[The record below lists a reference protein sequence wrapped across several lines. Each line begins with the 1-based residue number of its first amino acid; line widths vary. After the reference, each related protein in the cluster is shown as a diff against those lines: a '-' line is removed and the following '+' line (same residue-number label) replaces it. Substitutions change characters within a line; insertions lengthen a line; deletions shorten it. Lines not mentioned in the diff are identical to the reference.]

1 MNIAIKNLDFSAVIN
16 TKGAELISFKK
27 NNNRE
32 YIWEGNPNFW
42 GKHSPILFPIVGSL
56 KNDSFTYNNKTYSL
70 NRHGFARDR
79 NFDVIDSSENSV
91 IFSLKSDEDTLKV
104 YPFDFELQLIYTL
117 NDNNLNIAY
126 KIINKDKVK
135 IPFSIGAHPAF
146 ALPERFT
153 NYSLLFE
160 HEESLISHQ
169 LEDGLI
175 SDKTI
180 KIPYKDRKI
189 SLNYPLFENDALI
202 FKTLKSKSVTI
213 LENNNSLLKV
223 KYNDFKSLGLWTVQ
237 QAPFICIEPWL
248 GYSDTL
254 KSTGSIFEKEAL
266 QILERNQTFNCSF
279 DIEIL

>member
-1 MNIAIKNLDFSAVIN
+1 MNITIKNLNFSAVIN

-42 GKHSPILFPIVGSL
+42 GKHSPVLFPIVGSL

-79 NFDVIDSSENSV
+79 NFDIIESSENKA
-91 IFSLKSDEDTLKV
+91 IFSLKSDEETLKV

-117 NDNNLNIAY
+117 NENNLNIAY
-126 KIINKDKVK
+126 KVINKDKVRM
-135 IPFSIGAHPAF
+135 PFSIGAHPAF
-146 ALPERFT
+146 ALPESFN

-160 HEESLISHQ
+160 KEETLVSHQ

-175 SDKTI
+175 LDKSVEI
-180 KIPYKDRKI
+180 SQKDRKI
-189 SLNYPLFENDALI
+189 SLDYPLFKNDALI
-202 FKTLKSKSVTI
+202 FKALKSKSVTI
-213 LENNNSLLKV
+213 LENMVPLLKV
-223 KYNDFKSLGLWTVQ
+223 NYNDFKSLGLWTVQ

-248 GYSDTL
+248 GYSDSL
-254 KSTGSIFEKEAL
+254 KTTGNIFEKEAI
-266 QILERNQTFNCSF
+266 QILEENQTFNCSF